1 MRTVLALVVA
11 ISFLKLISTGVSAY
25 DSDSTFDPKTSFFIP
40 NFMGKVKTVRGNV
53 FAGDR
58 ELGKGSK
65 VYRNDL
71 IKTADKSF
79 MILELIDLTE
89 ITIGPN
95 SEFKVEKWAYRTN
108 NDRDAVISVIKG
120 QMRAH
125 VKSKTKYS
133 EQIQFKTPMVSLGV
147 RGTELLINVVEQ
159 LHKEITQV
167 ALLEG
172 MIHLY
177 GNDAIEA
184 QDLKPGQHLVLTKTA
199 DGFERQNKMLTK
211 EEMQSGVFN
220 LLGPIASNEIMV
232 DKNAYLEK
240 KAESFNS
247 EDIRVN
253 DQKLKP
259 WRETLKELNQTWHQR
274 K

>member
-11 ISFLKLISTGVSAY
+11 ISFLKLISIEVSAY
-25 DSDSTFDPKTSFFIP
+25 DPDSTFDPKTSFFIP
-40 NFMGKVKTVRGNV
+40 NYMGRIKMIRGNV

-71 IKTADKSF
+71 IKTSEKSF
-79 MILELIDLTE
+79 MVLELIDLTE

-108 NDRDAVISVIKG
+108 NDRDAVISVLKG

-177 GNDAIEA
+177 GNDAVEA

-220 LLGPIASNEIMV
+220 LLGPIASNETTV

-240 KAESFNS
+240 KAENLNS

-259 WRETLKELNQTWHQR
+259 WRETLKELNQTWHRR